1 MTRILLVEDEPRL
14 ARSLVMG
21 LRDEQFVV
29 DHAED
34 GEQALWLAES
44 GQHAAV
50 LLDLRIPKLD
60 GLEVCRRL
68 RAAGSTVPILML
80 TACDTTE
87 EIVQGLNLGADDYL
101 TKPFQF
107 AEMLARLRAVLR
119 RPSGRR
125 SPRLQVADLEL
136 DPSGQRVWRAGQEIL
151 LSNLEYRVLEHLM
164 RHAGSVQS
172 RARIAAAVWQDELGP
187 ESNVLEVI
195 ISHLRRK
202 LDQDH
207 DQKLLHTRRGA
218 GYVLS
223 EAHA

>member
-107 AEMLARLRAVLR
+107 AEMLARQPGTRFTN
-119 RPSGRR
+119 
-125 SPRLQVADLEL
+125 
-136 DPSGQRVWRAGQEIL
+136 EIGAC
-151 LSNLEYRVLEHLM
+151 VG
-164 RHAGSVQS
+164 GSVAS
-172 RARIAAAVWQDELGP
+172 STALTLG
-187 ESNVLEVI
+187 
-195 ISHLRRK
+195 
-202 LDQDH
+202 
-207 DQKLLHTRRGA
+207 
-218 GYVLS
+218 
-223 EAHA
+223 

>member
-1 MTRILLVEDEPRL
+1 
-14 ARSLVMG
+14 
-21 LRDEQFVV
+21 
-29 DHAED
+29 
-34 GEQALWLAES
+34 
-44 GQHAAV
+44 
-50 LLDLRIPKLD
+50 
-60 GLEVCRRL
+60 
-68 RAAGSTVPILML
+68 
-80 TACDTTE
+80 
-87 EIVQGLNLGADDYL
+87 
-101 TKPFQF
+101 
-107 AEMLARLRAVLR
+107 MLARLRAVLR